1 MDKDARTAYAAL
13 NEIIEFETECI
24 NHTYL
29 PERTRAGDLIWRCLY
44 GGSNCLK
51 SCMFL
56 LEGNFIGSLNA
67 LLRQVYEFLVWAKA
81 TLDATEEQRER
92 LGKEFFQSPAC
103 EGLSEHA
110 NISKLFKSL
119 VYEGFPQ
126 CNGTA
131 IMEEGKELYK
141 LYSEF
146 THASAIAQIQ
156 YDAENKVDS
165 DKMKKWSFKQVA
177 FLTDIY
183 LFVLDQYIDEIKIQ
197 IKPLLGT
204 EVSGRDNIAAC
215 LMCKAAM
222 DFQNEI
228 EEKHNQICFL
238 TDDEIERNP
247 IWYSFID
254 EWHIKEK
261 NTNEKT

>member
-1 MDKDARTAYAAL
+1 MAKETRTAYTAL

-29 PERTRAGDLIWRCLY
+29 PESTRADDLIWRCLC

-56 LEGNFIGSLNA
+56 LEGDFIGSSNA

-81 TLDATEEQRER
+81 TLDATKEQRDR
-92 LGKEFFQSPAC
+92 LGKEFFQSSAY
-103 EGLSEHA
+103 GDLSGRA

-119 VYEGFPQ
+119 EYEGFPQ
-126 CNGTA
+126 CNSTV

-141 LYSEF
+141 LYSGF

-156 YDAENKVDS
+156 YDTENKVDS
-165 DKMKKWSFKQVA
+165 GKMKEWSFKQIA
-177 FLTDIY
+177 FLADIY
-183 LFVLDQYIDEIKIQ
+183 LFVLDQYIDEIKTQ
-197 IKPLLGT
+197 TKPLLS
-204 EVSGRDNIAAC
+204 EKVSERDDIAAC
-215 LMCKAAM
+215 LMCKAAIE
-222 DFQNEI
+222 FQNEI
-228 EEKHNQICFL
+228 EEKHNQLCHLI
-238 TDDEIERNP
+238 DDEIESNP

-254 EWHIKEK
+254 EWRIKEK
-261 NTNEKT
+261 KKNGKT